1 MKFLNRRVRNF
12 VILGVV
18 ASLVLA
24 GLTVIDYALDI
35 QQFYSGWLMIALM
48 ASLLMFYAK
57 KRLTILPIGKNAAWA
72 QWHYYTGLLLLIVFA
87 KHIDFSIPGGTVELS
102 LFILFMIV
110 VGSGAGGAFINRV
123 YAKRLASLEEE
134 VIFERIAQ
142 HRQELRVEVESL
154 LLEVVEK
161 TKSDTLSNYYLKH
174 LTSFFDRPRHVFS
187 HLIGSGYATLGIQ
200 NGLERQMRYLNSH
213 EVECALALKKLI
225 RKKDLLDRHF
235 ALQGFLKY
243 WGVLH
248 LPVAILMS
256 CLVILHIVLV
266 YAFKGGV

>member
-18 ASLVLA
+18 ASIVLFA
-24 GLTVIDYALDI
+24 LTVIDYALDI
-35 QQFYSGWLMIALM
+35 QQFYSGWLMVALIT
-48 ASLLMFYAK
+48 SLLMFYVK
-57 KRLTILPIGKNAAWA
+57 KRLSILPLGKSANWA
-72 QWHYYTGLLLLIVFA
+72 QWHYYTGLLLLIVFV
-87 KHIDFSIPGGTVELS
+87 KHVDFSIPSGTVELS
-102 LFILFMIV
+102 LFILFAIV
-110 VGSGAGGAFINRV
+110 ICTGAGGALFNRV

-134 VIFERIAQ
+134 VIFERITQ
-142 HRQELRVEVESL
+142 HRQELKCEVESL
-154 LLEVVEK
+154 LVDVVEK
-161 TKSDTLSNYYLKH
+161 TKSDTLSKYYLKH
-174 LTSFFDRPRHVFS
+174 LTCFFDRPRHVLS

-248 LPVAILMS
+248 LPIALLMS
-256 CLVILHIVLV
+256 CLIILHVILV